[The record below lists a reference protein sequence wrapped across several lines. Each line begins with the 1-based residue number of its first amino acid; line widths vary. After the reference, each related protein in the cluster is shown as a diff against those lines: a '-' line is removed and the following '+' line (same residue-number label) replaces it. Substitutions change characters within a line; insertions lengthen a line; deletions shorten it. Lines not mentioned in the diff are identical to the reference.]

1 MEGCQVK
8 RNTHEGSGFDD
19 FLKDEGIY
27 EDVEAAAVKKVIAL
41 LLAEEMKS
49 QKISKVAMVKRIGT
63 SRSQLD
69 RLLDPQNA
77 SVTLVTLTK
86 AAAAIGKRLKINF
99 EDGPDPVRGTAKTA

>member
-1 MEGCQVK
+1 MK
-8 RNTHEGSGFDD
+8 RNKHEGSSFDD

-41 LLAEEMKS
+41 MLAEEMKS

-69 RLLDPQNA
+69 RLLDPDNA

-86 AAAAIGKRLKINF
+86 AAAAIGKRLKIAF
-99 EDGPDPVRGTAKTA
+99 EDDHGQIRSTAKTA

>member
-1 MEGCQVK
+1 MK
-8 RNTHEGSGFDD
+8 RNKHEGSSFDD

-27 EDVEAAAVKKVIAL
+27 EDVEATAIKKVIAVM
-41 LLAEEMKS
+41 LAEAMKS

-69 RLLDPQNA
+69 RLLDPDNA

-86 AAAAIGKRLKINF
+86 AAAAIGKRLKIAF
-99 EDGPDPVRGTAKTA
+99 EDDPDRQRTTAKIA

>member
-1 MEGCQVK
+1 MEGRKVK
-8 RNTHEGSGFDD
+8 RNKHEGSSFDD

-27 EDVEAAAVKKVIAL
+27 EDVEATAIKKVIAVM
-41 LLAEEMKS
+41 LAEAMKS

-69 RLLDPQNA
+69 RLLDPDNA

-86 AAAAIGKRLKINF
+86 AAAAIGKRLKIAF
-99 EDGPDPVRGTAKTA
+99 EDDPGQQRTTAKIA